1 MFGPVTTVE
10 AHVAFAGASH
20 HTNNTA
26 ELSGITESLHFLCLA
41 ARFPRSSRVCI
52 FHDTRHA
59 ADVCL
64 GSVQSLTNVRLG
76 LTSQSHLLPV
86 QLRSFLTLR
95 HICSHGRE
103 RG

>member
-1 MFGPVTTVE
+1 MFGPVIAAE

-41 ARFPRSSRVCI
+41 PRVLRSSRVCI
-52 FHDTRHA
+52 FYDTRHA

-64 GSVQSLTNVRLG
+64 GSVLQVN
-76 LTSQSHLLPV
+76 
-86 QLRSFLTLR
+86 
-95 HICSHGRE
+95 HICCKYNYAAFSHTTPHLQPWRE